1 MIRIVYIVTAPRQS
15 VRLFLRGHLE
25 YLRKNGFEVFLIAPP
40 GADLEDAAR
49 REGVRGIPVPIEREI
64 APLRDLV
71 TLLRLYREIRRLRPD
86 IVNAGTPKAGFL
98 GVLAAYLAR
107 VPVRV
112 YHLRALR
119 LETTAGFKRRV
130 LGWTERIA
138 ARCATRIV
146 AISRSLADRFV
157 ELGLGPRDKIVVFGH
172 GSSNG
177 IDAERFARTPERA
190 EAAKALRS
198 RLGFAA
204 GDFVIGFVG
213 RIIPDKGIVHLFE
226 AFTIVLAEVPSARL
240 LLVGHAEAHHP
251 FPPGFLERL
260 RSHSRVTWVD
270 YQEDPA
276 PYYHVMD
283 LFAFPSLREGFG
295 NVALEAAAAG
305 LAVVGFRST
314 GVVDAVE
321 DGVTGTLSDSRD
333 AGFLADSILI
343 YWYSPTRRVAHGE
356 NGVKRARSMFTTQS
370 LWLAFA
376 GEYESLLARRSGS
389 TPQVQR
395 GHV

>member
-25 YLRKNGFEVFLIAPP
+25 FLRKNGFEVFLIAPP
-40 GADLEDAAR
+40 GPDLEDAAR
-49 REGVRGIPVPIEREI
+49 REGVQGIPVPIEREI

-71 TLLRLYREIRRLRPD
+71 TLFRLYREIRRLRPD

-98 GVLAAYLAR
+98 GVLAAYLAG

-119 LETTAGFKRRV
+119 LETTAGFKRRI

-146 AISRSLADRFV
+146 AISRSLAERFV

-177 IDAERFARTPERA
+177 IDAERFERTPTRA
-190 EAAKALRS
+190 EAAKALRL
-198 RLGFAA
+198 RLGFAPD
-204 GDFVIGFVG
+204 DFVIGFVG

-226 AFTIVLAEVPSARL
+226 AFRIILHEVPSARL
-240 LLVGHAEAHHP
+240 LLVGDAEAHHP

-260 RSHSRVTWVD
+260 GSHPRVRWVD

-283 LFAFPSLREGFG
+283 LFAFPSLR
-295 NVALEAAAAG
+295 
-305 LAVVGFRST
+305 
-314 GVVDAVE
+314 
-321 DGVTGTLSDSRD
+321 
-333 AGFLADSILI
+333 
-343 YWYSPTRRVAHGE
+343 
-356 NGVKRARSMFTTQS
+356 
-370 LWLAFA
+370 
-376 GEYESLLARRSGS
+376 
-389 TPQVQR
+389 
-395 GHV
+395 